1 MYSGGSRFS
10 PGFRA
15 WIAVSVEQVRHEG
28 GEGATPRQR
37 GGRAAAFA
45 PLSLWW
51 RHNTLRRHHS
61 DFSAPGGRSLPIYP
75 SGKGGAARAALRRN
89 PLHDVAHHCTPAPAV
104 HLSRLRRGVPGRTKD
119 RETLR
124 RLQGFRD
131 YLRQRG
137 RCPPCHPKA
146 VWEPSVLGKMFG
158 K

>member
-51 RHNTLRRHHS
+51 RRNVLRRHHS
-61 DFSAPGGRSLPIYP
+61 DFSAPGGRSLPNL
-75 SGKGGAARAALRRN
+75 SLREGGRRQGGATPKSAPRCCTSPYARA
-89 PLHDVAHHCTPAPAV
+89 D
-104 HLSRLRRGVPGRTKD
+104 RT
-119 RETLR
+119 
-124 RLQGFRD
+124 
-131 YLRQRG
+131 
-137 RCPPCHPKA
+137 
-146 VWEPSVLGKMFG
+146 
-158 K
+158 